1 MASSEYVCKGVIAD
15 IDSEPQ
21 EGLQEPLSWTE
32 LQDPPG
38 KEELKSQ
45 FVTLRAKG
53 LSYRKIASRLKV
65 SKTTLGNWSQ
75 ELEAE
80 IASLRAIELEG
91 LQEQYG
97 LLKEGRIKLLGGLI
111 KKIRQEALS
120 RDLAT
125 VPTDKLLEILLK
137 YQEAIQAE
145 RVEPRP
151 LSGQEIQE
159 LKSRSGTRLDS
170 EAIAR
175 ALEQALQRYKA
186 GLITIEQAR
195 QELSLL
201 MAALKAEEQT
211 VLEVKLERLEA
222 VIEQRR

>member
-1 MASSEYVCKGVIAD
+1 MATDVHVCKGVIAD
-15 IDSEPQ
+15 IEQRPED
-21 EGLQEPLSWTE
+21 GLQEPLAWPQ
-32 LQDPPG
+32 LQDPQG
-38 KEELKSQ
+38 KTELKSA
-45 FVTLRAKG
+45 FVALRAKG
-53 LSYRKIASRLKV
+53 WSYRKIARKLKV
-65 SKTTLGNWSQ
+65 SKTTLANWSR

-111 KKIRQEALS
+111 KRLQQEALS

-125 VPTDKLLEILLK
+125 VPTDKLLDLLLK
-137 YQEAIQAE
+137 YQEAFLAE
-145 RVEPRP
+145 QVEPRP
-151 LSGQEIQE
+151 LSSQEIQE
-159 LKSRSGTRLDS
+159 LKDRSGTRLDS

-175 ALEQALQRYKA
+175 ALEETLQRYKA

-201 MAALKAEEQT
+201 MAALKAEEQAI
-211 VLEVKLERLEA
+211 LEVKLERLEA